1 MAPRTERGPALG
13 LRAPLTRCP
22 PSAHAVLPPQDE
34 EAIFQQYAKM
44 CTAEMQEKGKSTR
57 PIEVLLSKKEKLSN

>member
-13 LRAPLTRCP
+13 LRAPLTCRP